1 MDSADQGKLMSRK
14 RVGLALGGGGAKG
27 LAHVPI
33 LETLD
38 ELGVRPHMIAG
49 TSIGAIIGALYASGL
64 SGSQTRAE
72 IEEFIYHEAEGGE
85 RKFSV
90 AGGFRKVLDLL
101 DLDLDFSSGGFV
113 RGEKFL
119 DRLYEDLRV
128 ESFDELEIP
137 LKIVVSDFW
146 SREQLVLETGELRSA
161 VRASM
166 SLPVLFSPVM
176 MGERVLI
183 DGGAVNP
190 VPYDILMDEC
200 DVTIAV
206 DVSGS
211 RPQVSEDP
219 TPSLMDSVFNT
230 FQIMSK
236 AIVDEKRKR
245 RPPDL
250 YLQPHIVDVQVL
262 EFDRADEIFAAS
274 KAACDELRAK
284 LPALLAP

>member
-1 MDSADQGKLMSRK
+1 MGNTISVSSK

-38 ELGVRPHMIAG
+38 DLGVRPSVISG

-64 SGSQTRAE
+64 SGRETREE
-72 IEEFIYHEAEGGE
+72 IEEFLYGSEEE
-85 RKFSV
+85 RREHKFSITRS
-90 AGGFRKVLDLL
+90 FRKLLDVL

-113 RGEKFL
+113 QGEKFL
-119 DRLYEDLRV
+119 DQLYEDLKAQD
-128 ESFDELEIP
+128 FDELEIP
-137 LKIVVSDFW
+137 LKVVVSDFW
-146 SREQLVLETGELRSA
+146 SREQVVLASGPLRPA

-166 SLPVLFSPVM
+166 SLPVLFSPVVIE
-176 MGERVLI
+176 GRVMI

-190 VPYDILMDEC
+190 VPYDLLLDEC

-206 DVSGS
+206 DVSGA
-211 RPQVSEDP
+211 RPQDADDP
-219 TPSLMDSVFNT
+219 TPSLTDAVFNT

-236 AIVDEKRKR
+236 AIVDEKRRR

-250 YLQPHIVDVQVL
+250 YLQPDIVDVQVL
-262 EFDRADEIFAAS
+262 EFDRADEIFAA
-274 KAACDELRAK
+274 AGPACRELREK
-284 LPALLAP
+284 LPALLG